1 MPKTKEFVNLITED
15 SDELKQLML
24 SCPSVYQRERVQA
37 LYLLK
42 SGQCNTLEKI
52 ARIIGRDKSTI
63 LRWLDCYRDSNLDS
77 LLEGNNSRGRKAIVP
92 DYAAEEL
99 KSLLSQSKSFSSY
112 EEVRQWLEK
121 NYNLNLKNNT
131 VRVLVERLG
140 HSFPARTR
148 QGLRVTAFRNKKL
161 FDSRI
166 KEEVELLKKLML
178 QQSSVNAREKIQILY
193 LLKSQQCFTEKSVA
207 KAIGRSQSTVNLWL
221 QKYRRVGLNSLLEE

>member
-77 LLEGNNSRGRKAIVP
+77 LLEENTSRGRKAIVP

-121 NYNLNLKNNT
+121 NYNLNVKIDT
-131 VRVLVERLG
+131 VRVLVERLD
-140 HSFPARTR
+140 
-148 QGLRVTAFRNKKL
+148 KKL

-193 LLKSQQCFTEKSVA
+193 LLKSQQCLTEKSVA

-221 QKYRRVGLNSLLEE
+221 QKYRRFGLNSLLEE